1 MADQFRHWPCPYCF
15 EDQRT
20 AKKLQR
26 HLNVGKLVSRSFG
39 STRSSSEHEGALCQA
54 LSKEIKQASPM
65 DTLTCPE
72 TDCLMF
78 YSQQSSLLRHYHSHV
93 MYTTFCAC
101 GKRMENLRSLELHI
115 GICKQMIITDDSD
128 LTQQKGQLLFLKER
142 LCKEAAAKVNA
153 HLGKSTTTKRK
164 GNDSNPP
171 MTKSGKSP
179 RLCDT
184 SDCRNFAT
192 DMVDVATS
200 DLPLPDDFPIPD
212 GFDWDFLGT
221 EGFMFSPQL
230 WSGPYFNMGR
240 DTLLQ

>member
-1 MADQFRHWPCPYCF
+1 MLSDCRLLQD
-15 EDQRT
+15 DQR
-20 AKKLQR
+20 LINQP
-26 HLNVGKLVSRSFG
+26 
-39 STRSSSEHEGALCQA
+39 
-54 LSKEIKQASPM
+54 I
-65 DTLTCPE
+65 D
-72 TDCLMF
+72 
-78 YSQQSSLLRHYHSHV
+78 V

-115 GICKQMIITDDSD
+115 SICKQMIITDDGD

-153 HLGKSTTTKRK
+153 HLGKSTTRKRK
-164 GNDSNPP
+164 GNDSSPP

-192 DMVDVATS
+192 EMADAATS

-212 GFDWDFLGT
+212 GFDWNFLGT

-230 WSGPYFNMGR
+230 WSDPYFNMGI
-240 DTLLQ
+240 DTVLQ